1 MSLLYVSENGAVIQS
16 QANRIVVNAKD
27 GVSRSIPVETLE
39 GITLLAP
46 AQLTT
51 QCMETCMKKGIDVV
65 FFSKGGH
72 YFGRL
77 TATGYQKAGLQRRQ
91 AKLYHS
97 DFAID
102 LSRRMV
108 AAKLNN
114 QAVMLRRYARNH
126 AVDVNREVMH
136 IQWAKERAA
145 SEQAIPEIMGYEG
158 HGAKSYFKG
167 LSRCVDSDF
176 AFSGRSRRPPRDPFN
191 ALISLGYAILLNELY
206 GEIESHG
213 LNPYF
218 GFMHQDAE
226 KHPTLASD
234 LMEEWRAVLV
244 DSLAMSLLNGHELAV
259 GDFESDDA
267 GGCYLTK
274 KGLAVFLNKMEK
286 KMQTSIR
293 YLHYLDYPVTFRRA
307 LGFQAGRLAKA
318 IEAEDAA
325 LYDPILIR

>member
-1 MSLLYVSENGAVIQS
+1 
-16 QANRIVVNAKD
+16 
-27 GVSRSIPVETLE
+27 
-39 GITLLAP
+39 
-46 AQLTT
+46 
-51 QCMETCMKKGIDVV
+51 MKKGIDVV

-136 IQWAKERAA
+136 IQWAKERVAG
-145 SEQAIPEIMGYEG
+145 ERTIPEIMGYEG

-167 LSRCVDSDF
+167 LSRCIDSDF

-307 LGFQAGRLAKA
+307 LGFQAGCLAKA

>member
-1 MSLLYVSENGAVIQS
+1 MSLLYVSESGAVIQS

-27 GVSRSIPVETLE
+27 GISRSIPVETLE

-77 TATGYQKAGLQRRQ
+77 TATGYQKVGLQRRQ

-126 AVDVNREVMH
+126 AVDVNQEVMH
-136 IQWAKERAA
+136 IQWAKERVAG
-145 SEQAIPEIMGYEG
+145 ERTIPEIMGYEG

-167 LSRCVDSDF
+167 LSRCIDSDF

-259 GDFESDDA
+259 GDFESDDV